1 MKIVGFRLKNL
12 RKQRKL
18 IQDQIAENI
27 DILRATYGQY
37 ETNRR
42 EADYV
47 TLVKIADFFSTSTDY
62 ILGRTDD
69 PSPPTNENVEIID
82 PDLGFNIS
90 DLTPN
95 EVEFLNELKEEVA
108 FKDFLKDPEEKKRE
122 LIETV
127 KMLMRGRK
135 K

>member
-1 MKIVGFRLKNL
+1 MSFADRLKKL
-12 RKQRKL
+12 RESRGWTQEDLADKL
-18 IQDQIAENI
+18 GVS
-27 DILRATYGQY
+27 RATIAGY
-37 ETNRR
+37 ETKGKIPR
-42 EADYV
+42 DD
-47 TLVKIADFFSTSTDY
+47 TLIAIADLFNTSTDY
-62 ILGRTDD
+62 LFGRTDLRH
-69 PSPPTNENVEIID
+69 PIID
-82 PDLGFNIS
+82 PDLGADIS
-90 DLTPN
+90 DLTPE